1 MVPFHW
7 TKCKIRPI
15 LNVYSFFRDAKQKI
29 LYSLKT
35 FYYKHKKKIWT
46 RKVRRFLQVRSLE
59 QSKIYINLKTLNV
72 MLGRWTIFTVY
83 WVFPWASHK
92 CWRPENSDSKT
103 PPWLRCKKKVVLVL
117 PFSSFFF
124 LPLLLA
130 FYFEIIF
137 SSVPK
142 LEQMH

>member
-72 MLGRWTIFTVY
+72 MLGRWTIFSLLSVSMSQSQ
-83 WVFPWASHK
+83 VLKAWAF
-92 CWRPENSDSKT
+92 RLQNSSVT
-103 PPWLRCKKKVVLVL
+103 QMQKK
-117 PFSSFFF
+117 SSPSPTFFFFF
-124 LPLLLA
+124 LSSFITCFLLWD
-130 FYFEIIF
+130 YFF
-137 SSVPK
+137 LSS
-142 LEQMH
+142 